1 MEKITIKKDDL
12 NRSYPKEAMGNRYSN
27 IDEYIKEA
35 EKRMQELDEILM
47 QAKQLKQRV
56 DETFNL

>member
-1 MEKITIKKDDL
+1 MEKAGL
-12 NRSYPKEAMGNRYSN
+12 NRTYPKKPMGSRYSN

-35 EKRMQELDEILM
+35 EKRMQELDEIM
-47 QAKQLKQRV
+47 VQAKELKKRV